1 MVKTALVNADLER
14 GRQVLD
20 ALDNAGIKVS
30 VVLWAY
36 LSEYEDWRLIFADPR
51 LDAINIK
58 KAYTLLNDAVTG
70 AGMRIEDK
78 PLFMVLSMSDTFIKN
93 LRRMFGNTRS
103 VDGMRLGGQLIGDR
117 FVEDAYVYRISR

>member
-1 MVKTALVNADLER
+1 MVKTSLVSVDLER
-14 GRQVLD
+14 GREVLD
-20 ALDNAGIKVS
+20 ALDNAGIRVS

-51 LDAINIK
+51 LDAIGVK
-58 KAYTLLNDAVTG
+58 KAYKSLNDTVMA

-78 PLFMVLSMSDTFIKN
+78 PLFMVLSMSDAFIKN
-93 LRRMFGNTRS
+93 LRRSFGHTRS

-117 FVEDAYVYRISR
+117 FVEDAYVYRIS